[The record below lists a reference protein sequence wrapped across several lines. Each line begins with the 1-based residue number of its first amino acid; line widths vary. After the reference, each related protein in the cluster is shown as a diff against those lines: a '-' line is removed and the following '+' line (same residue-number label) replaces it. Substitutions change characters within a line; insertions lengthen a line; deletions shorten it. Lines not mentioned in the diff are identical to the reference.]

1 MKNNM
6 IISASIIG
14 ASIIIATAIYAFA
27 TRYEG
32 TRACF
37 QVISHERTYP
47 AILDRWTGKV
57 CLSHC
62 D

>member
-6 IISASIIG
+6 IFSASIIG
-14 ASIIIATAIYAFA
+14 ASIIIATAIHAFS

-37 QVISHERTYP
+37 HVISHERTYP

-57 CLSHC
+57 SFACV